1 MGKSDPPDSES
12 SQGKSSAK
20 DGAIK
25 SLVGVQ
31 SLIQLGLFLPAAV
44 VVGWA
49 MGLVLDRWLNQHWIN
64 IAGVIAG
71 AVAAFV
77 YIFRIILT
85 HFKE

>member
-1 MGKSDPPDSES
+1 MGKSDPPDSQS
-12 SQGKSSAK
+12 PQAKSSAK
-20 DGAIK
+20 DGALK

-64 IAGVIAG
+64 IAGVVAG
-71 AVAAFV
+71 AAAAFV

>member
-1 MGKSDPPDSES
+1 MGKSDPPES
-12 SQGKSSAK
+12 QSPQAKSSAK
-20 DGAIK
+20 DGALK

-64 IAGVIAG
+64 IAGVVAG

-77 YIFRIILT
+77 YIFRIVLT

>member
-1 MGKSDPPDSES
+1 MGKSDPPES
-12 SQGKSSAK
+12 QSPQAKSSAK
-20 DGAIK
+20 DGALK

-31 SLIQLGLFLPAAV
+31 SFIQLGLFLPAAV

-49 MGLVLDRWLNQHWIN
+49 MGLVLDRWLHQHWIN
-64 IAGVIAG
+64 IAGVVAG

-77 YIFRIILT
+77 YIFRVVLT

>member
-1 MGKSDPPDSES
+1 MGKSDPPDSQS
-12 SQGKSSAK
+12 PQAKSSAK
-20 DGAIK
+20 DGALK

-64 IAGVIAG
+64 IAGVVAG

-77 YIFRIILT
+77 YIFRIVLT

>member
-1 MGKSDPPDSES
+1 MGKSDPPDTPSP
-12 SQGKSSAK
+12 QAKPSAK
-20 DGAIK
+20 DGALK

-44 VVGWA
+44 LVGWA

-64 IAGVIAG
+64 IAGVVAG
-71 AVAAFV
+71 AAAAFV
-77 YIFRIILT
+77 YIFRIVLT

>member
-1 MGKSDPPDSES
+1 MGKSDPPES
-12 SQGKSSAK
+12 QSPQAKSSAK
-20 DGAIK
+20 DGALK

-44 VVGWA
+44 VVGWT

-64 IAGVIAG
+64 IAGVVAG

-77 YIFRIILT
+77 YIFRIVLT

>member
-1 MGKSDPPDSES
+1 MGKSEPPES
-12 SQGKSSAK
+12 QSPEAKSSAT
-20 DGAIK
+20 DGALK

-31 SLIQLGLFLPAAV
+31 SFIQLGLFLPAAV
-44 VVGWA
+44 VIGWA

-64 IAGVIAG
+64 IAGVVAG

-77 YIFRIILT
+77 YIFRVVLT

>member
-1 MGKSDPPDSES
+1 MGKPDPPETPSP
-12 SQGKSSAK
+12 QAKSSEK
-20 DGAIK
+20 DGALK

-44 VVGWA
+44 VIGWA

-64 IAGVIAG
+64 IAGVVAG
-71 AVAAFV
+71 AAAAFV
-77 YIFRIILT
+77 YIFRIVLT

>member
-1 MGKSDPPDSES
+1 MGKSDPPDTPSP
-12 SQGKSSAK
+12 QAKSSAK
-20 DGAIK
+20 DGALK

-64 IAGVIAG
+64 IAGVVAG
-71 AVAAFV
+71 AAAAFV
-77 YIFRIILT
+77 YIFRVVLT

>member
-1 MGKSDPPDSES
+1 MGKSDPPDTQSP
-12 SQGKSSAK
+12 QVKSSAT
-20 DGAIK
+20 DGALK

-44 VVGWA
+44 VIGWA

-64 IAGVIAG
+64 IAGVVAG
-71 AVAAFV
+71 AAAAFV
-77 YIFRIILT
+77 YIFRIVLT